1 MKKLKLGWVGSG
13 FVGQVAHLVNY
24 VQIPE
29 VEIVGLA
36 ELRPRLGRDVCQ
48 KYNIKE
54 QYDNH
59 ISLIEN
65 CELDA
70 VVAIVRREH
79 TASIAMDILERGLP
93 VFTEKPMAPT
103 LEQGQKLVA
112 VAAEKSLAYVTGFM
126 RRHDQ
131 GVQLA
136 KKTLD
141 EVCVSG
147 ELGKVLYFRSY
158 CFGGGD
164 YCNIDGDIKTEEPAP
179 RHRLAPI
186 APDWLPKELE
196 KEYESFLNVFVHDI
210 NLIRYL
216 IGCTPSVEYVDYRGA
231 SGSVILD
238 CIKFPGVFE
247 FAHLDTNKYWEEG
260 IEIIFEKGRIRI
272 ELPPA
277 FLRNQSA
284 TVGIYL
290 EKSDGTMEHK
300 NLQAGWSWAFQRQA
314 DKFVDSIIGGSI
326 NSASGQHCLDD
337 LRVIESIW
345 KKISGTAK

>member
-13 FVGQVAHLVNY
+13 FVGQVAHLANY
-24 VQIPE
+24 VQLPE

-36 ELRPRLGRDVCQ
+36 ELRQKLGRDVCQ
-48 KYNIKE
+48 KFNIKA
-54 QYDNH
+54 QYSDH
-59 ISLIEN
+59 ISLIEH

-93 VFTEKPMAPT
+93 VLTEKPMAPT

-112 VAAEKSLAYVTGFM
+112 IAAKNSLTYVTGFM

-136 KKTLD
+136 KRTIDDVL
-141 EVCVSG
+141 VSG
-147 ELGKVLYFRSY
+147 ELGRVLFFRCY

-164 YCNIDGDIKTEEPAP
+164 YCNIDGDIKTDEPAP

-186 APDWLPKELE
+186 APGWLPKELE
-196 KEYESFLNVFVHDI
+196 KEYENFLNVFIHDI

-216 IGCTPSVEYVDYRGA
+216 IGCTPSVEYVDYRGS
-231 SGSVILD
+231 SGSVVLD
-238 CIKFPGVFE
+238 CIKCPGVFE

-260 IEIIFEKGRIRI
+260 IEIIFEKGRIRL

-284 TVGIYL
+284 MVGIFL

-300 NLQAGWSWAFQRQA
+300 NLQGGWSWSFQRQA
-314 DKFVDSIIGGSI
+314 SQFVDSVLSGNI
-326 NSASGQHCLDD
+326 NLASGQDCLDD
-337 LRVIESIW
+337 LCVIENIW
-345 KKISGTAK
+345 KKIVGTAG